1 LNPATA
7 LSPSSSKRWKS
18 EFRRLLLG
26 WYRQSRRDLPWR
38 RTRDPYQIWL
48 SEIMLQQTRVEAVL
62 PYYEAFLKRFPTV
75 EALAGAPEPAVLAMW
90 SGLGYYSRA
99 RNLQRAAREVAA
111 AGSFPKDYAGIR
123 ALAGVGDYTAA
134 AIASIA
140 FDLPFAAVDGN
151 VLRVIARVCNDPG
164 DIGALSTRRRFQIA
178 ADEIL
183 DRTDP
188 GDFNQG
194 MMELGAT
201 ICLPRNPKCLLCP
214 VRGCCAAN
222 EAGTASE
229 LPIKLKRATRRAEL
243 VSVVIVR
250 RRGLVLMRQR
260 PADAVRM
267 AGFWELP
274 ALEDLA
280 GIDELEWHGSVRHTI
295 VDTDIEIRV
304 HSGSVKGTPSGMFW
318 IAQNFEEIPITTVT
332 RKALSFAGFAHVTK
346 TV

>member
-1 LNPATA
+1 
-7 LSPSSSKRWKS
+7 
-18 EFRRLLLG
+18 
-26 WYRQSRRDLPWR
+26 
-38 RTRDPYQIWL
+38 
-48 SEIMLQQTRVEAVL
+48 MLQQTRVEAVL

-75 EALAGAPEPAVLAMW
+75 EALAEAPEPAVLAMW

-99 RNLQRAAREVAA
+99 RNLHRAARDVAA
-111 AGSFPKDYAGIR
+111 AGAFPKDYAGIR

-151 VLRVIARVCNDPG
+151 VLRVIARVSNDPG
-164 DIGALSTRRRFQIA
+164 DIGASSTRRRFQVT
-178 ADEIL
+178 ADELL
-183 DRTDP
+183 DKRRRLCNP
-188 GDFNQG
+188 GDFNQA

-229 LPIKLKRATRRAEL
+229 LPIKLKRATRRTES

-250 RRGLVLMRQR
+250 RRGRILMQQR
-260 PADAVRM
+260 PADAMRM

-274 ALEDLA
+274 ALDDLA
-280 GIDELEWHGSVRHTI
+280 GIDGLEWHGSVRHSI
-295 VDTDIEIRV
+295 VDTDIEIRI
-304 HSGSVKGTPSGMFW
+304 HSGSVRGTPAGMSW
-318 IAQNFEEIPITTVT
+318 IAQNHKEIPITTIT
-332 RKALSFAGFAHVTK
+332 RKALTYAGFANVAE